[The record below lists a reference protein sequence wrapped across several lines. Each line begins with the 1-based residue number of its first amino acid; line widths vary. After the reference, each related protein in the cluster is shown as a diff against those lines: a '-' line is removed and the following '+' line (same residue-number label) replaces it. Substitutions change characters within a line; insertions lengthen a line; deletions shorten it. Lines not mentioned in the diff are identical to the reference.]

1 MDDEKTKEQLSLEIS
16 YLKNVI
22 LEWEAKYQ
30 SLQELIHS
38 TEERFLNITSAVS
51 DYIFSVH
58 IVDGKPVETVH
69 GPACYSITGYTPM
82 EFYENPYLWINMVY
96 PEDRASVLDHVAKIL
111 SGKESTALEH
121 RIIRKDGV
129 IRWVR
134 NTPVCQYDSEGRLKT
149 YDGLIQDITE
159 IKRTYE
165 TLRLSEEKFSKAFR
179 SSPDPII
186 ISTVYEGRILDVNY
200 AFEREFGYMR
210 EQVIGKQVKNLNL
223 WFEYRERELLIKDL
237 LEIGIVNNREIKMQ
251 SKSGDIMTMLIS
263 AELIVM
269 ADEQCMIN
277 VMRDI
282 TVRKQT
288 IDRLETENR
297 ILKDNLELQLA
308 KFDEIINMY
317 IYQSLQIAFKDLEI
331 LGIDINQFTKK
342 DYPDVNKY
350 VRYLL
355 EVLTNR
361 LGITI
366 DVVIKHS
373 QDSNLHIKESK
384 QKILL
389 IVLFRIFEMLLCI
402 SKGNVY
408 MEIKLTDKIIE
419 ISYEHCIDAIL
430 PNNYKSSL
438 NWNFKKNNTDLLL
451 TYICSRLLEEELKI
465 YEYGNRLVYSIK
477 RV

>member
-1 MDDEKTKEQLSLEIS
+1 MDDEKTKEQLLLEIS

-22 LEWEAKYQ
+22 LEWEAKCH
-30 SLQELIHS
+30 SLQELTRS

-69 GPACYSITGYTPM
+69 GPACYSITGYTPK

-96 PEDRASVLDHVAKIL
+96 PEDRALVLDNVAKIL
-111 SGKESTALEH
+111 SGKESKPLEH

-134 NTPVCQYDSEGRLKT
+134 NTPVCQYDTDGKLKT

-186 ISTVYEGRILDVNY
+186 ISTVFEGRIIDVNY
-200 AFEREFGYMR
+200 AFERDFGYLR
-210 EQVIGKQVKNLNL
+210 DEVIGKQVKNLNL
-223 WFEYRERELLIKDL
+223 WANYKERETLIKDL
-237 LEIGIVNNREIKMQ
+237 LDNGIVNNREIEMRARK
-251 SKSGDIMTMLIS
+251 GDIMTMLIS

-288 IDRLETENR
+288 IDRLETENK
-297 ILKDNLELQLA
+297 ILKNNLDIQIA
-308 KFDEIINMY
+308 KLDDIINMY
-317 IYQSLQIAFKDLEI
+317 IHQSLQLAFRDLDTLEI
-331 LGIDINQFTKK
+331 QLSQFTSVNS
-342 DYPDVNKY
+342 PDINKY

-355 EVLTNR
+355 EVLTNI

-366 DVVIKHS
+366 DITIKHS
-373 QDSNLHIKESK
+373 HDTNIHMEESK
-384 QKILL
+384 QKVLM
-389 IVLFRIFEMLLCI
+389 IVIFRIIEMLLCI
-402 SKGNVY
+402 SKGSVY
-408 MEIKLTDKIIE
+408 LEMKLTDKLIE
-419 ISYEHCIDAIL
+419 ICYEHPIDAIV
-430 PNNYKSSL
+430 PNNYKSTL
-438 NWNFKKNNTDLLL
+438 KWNFKKTHMDLLL
-451 TYICSRLLEEELKI
+451 INICSRLLEEELKI
-465 YEYGNRLVYSIK
+465 YEVGNRLVYSLK
-477 RV
+477 KL